1 MTVLQY
7 RNPDMAKNTMSGFKG
22 IFAAMCTPFD
32 DTGERID
39 ERRYLEHI
47 DELIDAG
54 LHGLVLCSGTGEY
67 AYLRDAEKQMLI
79 ELGARHVNGRVPTI
93 AQTTAISTVE
103 CIEKSR
109 RAEDVGVSALM
120 VMPPFLEAPNER
132 GILYHY
138 QAIAKAVS
146 VPIVMYNVPDQSCV
160 TITPELYRKL
170 IVTQNLD
177 YIKDSS
183 GDFIALQKLIAV
195 GGGVM
200 SGIDAFAPY
209 SLMAGCPAMIW
220 GAPNFMPREC
230 AELYN
235 LIAAGETSAAL
246 ALWETM
252 KSISLWLGG
261 NPFNVD
267 YLTGVKAA
275 ARISGRDMGPPR
287 KPLPPVPAPAR
298 HAIRMGMAKLPYS
311 KVNTNRLVWRDWEE
325 ERDWLVQSYV
335 KKQ

>member
-1 MTVLQY
+1 MVSL
-7 RNPDMAKNTMSGFKG
+7 KG

-32 DTGERID
+32 DTGERINKSK
-39 ERRYLEHI
+39 YLEHI
-47 DELIDAG
+47 DEMIDSG

-67 AYLRDAEKQMLI
+67 AYLRDEEKQCLI
-79 ELGARHVNGRVPTI
+79 EWGTRHVDDRAPTI
-93 AQTTAISTVE
+93 AQTTSLSTAD

-109 RAEDVGVSALM
+109 RAEGSGASALM

-132 GILYHY
+132 GVLYHY
-138 QAIAKAVS
+138 ESIAKAVS
-146 VPIVMYNVPDQSCV
+146 IPIVMYNVPEQSCV

-170 IVTQNLD
+170 IAIENLD

-209 SLMAGCPAMIW
+209 SFMAGCPAMIW
-220 GAPNFMPREC
+220 GGANFMPREC

-235 LIAAGETSAAL
+235 LIMAGKIDSAF
-246 ALWETM
+246 ALWKTM
-252 KSISLWLGG
+252 KAISLWLGG
-261 NPFNVD
+261 NTFDVD

-298 HAIRMGMAKLPYS
+298 HAIRMGMAKLPYN
-311 KVNTNRLVWRDWEE
+311 KVNNERLVWRDWEE

-335 KKQ
+335 RK